1 MILFHNSRHIFC
13 RTHFGAA
20 CCLAK
25 VGLRLFVGDCGWPEY
40 VGLEYSID
48 GGETLSVPMYFHS
61 IAAGINV
68 YEAELTMPENPALLR
83 YWFTAEQGALR
94 TYYGNN
100 AELTG
105 GTGTEYAESPKPYQI
120 TVYRKEYCTPD
131 WFKNGIMYQ
140 IFPDRFAKSDAYDNL
155 SMREDIIARQW
166 GDTPYYKPSQFGG
179 EYLSND
185 FFGGSIPGIIEKL
198 PYLADLGITIIYLNP
213 IFEAYSNHKYDTGD
227 YHRIDSMFGNEEIF
241 MRLCCAAEKM
251 GIRVILDGVFN
262 HTGSDSIYFN
272 KNGKYAELGAYQSA
286 DSRYYNWY
294 KFENHPDKYECW
306 WGIKT
311 LPHIDETQ
319 PSYIDYILRGDNA
332 VVKKW
337 LKAGAYGWRLDVVD
351 ELPEEF
357 VQTLRREVKRQNPD
371 AVIIGEVWEDAS
383 NKEAYGEL
391 RHYLG
396 GDELDSAMNYPL
408 RAALIN
414 FVLGNISGQEFYERV
429 MCLFENYPKEAFY
442 AMMNFLSSHDTLRIL
457 TAVSDAPSPAMM
469 SKDAQAEHSQITE
482 ISDVALRR
490 LKLISMM
497 QMYLPGVPCIYYGDE
512 IGMQGYADPFCRQ
525 CFDWNRADGDINAWF
540 KATISVRRNS
550 TALSSGAFDMVY
562 GEGMACGFVRYC
574 ENEADKSNEFKL
586 VMVNADTE
594 HSWFA
599 WVELGRF
606 GICEL
611 SASGERMHSDNGRFG
626 ISIPPCAVAVYDGR

>member
-1 MILFHNSRHIFC
+1 MTLFHNSRHIFC

-20 CCLAK
+20 CCCSK
-25 VGLRLFVGDCGWPEY
+25 VKLRLFAGDCGWPEY

-48 GGETLSVPMYFHS
+48 NGDTLSAQMHFHS
-61 IAAGINV
+61 VVAGMNV
-68 YEAELTMPENPALLR
+68 YEAELAMPENPALVR
-83 YWFTAEQGALR
+83 YWFAVWQGDMR
-94 TYYGNN
+94 VYYGNN
-100 AELTG
+100 AEQTG
-105 GTGTEYAESPKPYQI
+105 GIGAEYTESPKPYQI
-120 TVYRKEYCTPD
+120 TVYRSEYHTPD
-131 WFKNGIMYQ
+131 WFKRGVMYQ

-155 SMREDIIARQW
+155 GMRGDIIKRQW
-166 GDTPYYKPSQFGG
+166 GDMPYYKPSQFGG

-185 FFGGSIPGIIEKL
+185 FFGGSIAGITEKL

-227 YHRIDSMFGNEEIF
+227 YCKIDPMFGDEERF
-241 MRLCCAAEKM
+241 AHLCSAAAEL
-251 GIRVILDGVFN
+251 GIRIILDGVFN

-272 KNGKYAELGAYQSA
+272 KNGKYAETGAYQSV
-286 DSRYYNWY
+286 DSPYYDWY

-319 PSYIDYILRGDNA
+319 PSYMDHILRGGDA

-337 LKAGAYGWRLDVVD
+337 LKAGASGWRLDVVD

-357 VQTLRREVKRQNPD
+357 VQTLRREVKGENPD

-414 FVLGNISGQEFYERV
+414 FTLGNISGQEFYERV
-429 MCLFENYPKEAFY
+429 MCLCENYPKEAFF

-457 TAVSDAPSPAMM
+457 TAVSDAPNPAMM
-469 SKDAQAEHSQITE
+469 SKDAQAE
-482 ISDVALRR
+482 ISGSGDINPTAFRR
-490 LKLISMM
+490 LKLISEM
-497 QMYLPGVPCIYYGDE
+497 QMYLPGAPCIYYGDE

-525 CFDWNRADGDINAWF
+525 CFDWDKANGETNAWF
-540 KATISVRRNS
+540 KAAISARRES
-550 TALSSGAFDMVY
+550 AAFVGGDFDMVY
-562 GEGMACGFVRYC
+562 GEGRACGFVRYC
-574 ENEADKSNEFKL
+574 ADEVGEYEEFKL
-586 VMVNADTE
+586 VMINADTE

-606 GICEL
+606 GINEL
-611 SASGERMHSDNGRFG
+611 TFGDERMYSENGRFG
-626 ISIPPCAVAVYDGR
+626 ITIPPCTVAVYDGK